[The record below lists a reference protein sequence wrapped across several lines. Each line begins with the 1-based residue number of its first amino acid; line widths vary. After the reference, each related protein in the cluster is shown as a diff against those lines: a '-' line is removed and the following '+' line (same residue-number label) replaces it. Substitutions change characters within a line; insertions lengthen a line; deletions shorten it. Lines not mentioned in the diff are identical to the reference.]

1 MGLFDILS
9 DILDAEP
16 SKNLIEHKS
25 NIINIASNITK
36 ISRLTGSAHGFW
48 LGKSFAEWNSEW
60 ESIGPLISADLS
72 PYNRYVGL
80 YMHLINGKTMYI
92 GRAIELYNG
101 GFRKRLSD
109 YRRESNSARKH
120 TSGKTI
126 NAHLNEIETCL
137 LIVGNTPNAV
147 IATKEM
153 EPVFIQYYSPPWNK
167 QYN

>member
-1 MGLFDILS
+1 M
-9 DILDAEP
+9 
-16 SKNLIEHKS
+16 
-25 NIINIASNITK
+25 
-36 ISRLTGSAHGFW
+36 
-48 LGKSFAEWNSEW
+48 
-60 ESIGPLISADLS
+60 
-72 PYNRYVGL
+72 YV
-80 YMHLINGKTMYI
+80 

-137 LIVGNTPNAV
+137 LIVGNTPNAI